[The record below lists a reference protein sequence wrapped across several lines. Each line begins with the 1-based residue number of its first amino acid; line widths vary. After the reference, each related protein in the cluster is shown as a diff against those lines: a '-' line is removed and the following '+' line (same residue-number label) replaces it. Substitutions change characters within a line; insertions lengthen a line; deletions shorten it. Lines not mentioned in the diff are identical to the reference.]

1 MNKTKIKR
9 EEENFVNIHFLD
21 KQGADDESSPID
33 KKDCFEIIFFKN
45 TDGLDHYVDF
55 MPNATQKGDVFIVQP
70 GQVHY
75 FKAMMGDQYEMV
87 ILSFS
92 KSFKEAL
99 CKDEMVAE
107 FFDKLEQKSIVFNF
121 DECQSKDLDFCLWQL
136 EYEIVV
142 KASLWKNVIVH
153 YIRLLITYLNRDGIE
168 KGVMPKLNDLLLLN
182 YQFKKLVEANFDKHL
197 SIDQYAN
204 MLEVTNS
211 KLFEVTKKAMQIE
224 PEAYL
229 DWRLN
234 LESKRLLFY
243 NHQSLEDISAEL
255 GFQQPD
261 DFNAFFITHNKLSP
275 LAFQNE
281 MNFLSN

>member
-1 MNKTKIKR
+1 MNQTKTKL

-21 KQGADDESSPID
+21 KQGGDDESSPID
-33 KKDCFEIIFFKN
+33 RKDCFEIIFFKN

-55 MPNATQKGDVFIVQP
+55 IPNAAQKGDVFVVQP

-99 CKDEMVAE
+99 SKDEMVAE
-107 FFDKLEQKSIVFNF
+107 FFNKLEHKSIVFNF

-142 KASLWKNVIVH
+142 RASFWKNMTLH
-153 YIRLLITYLNRDGIE
+153 YIRLLITYLNRDGVE
-168 KGVMPKLNDLLLLN
+168 KGAMPKLNDLLLLN
-182 YQFKKLVEANFDKHL
+182 YQFKKLVEANFAKQL
-197 SIDQYAN
+197 SIDHYAN
-204 MLEVTNS
+204 MLEVTKNR
-211 KLFEVTKKAMQIE
+211 LLEVTQKAMQIQ

-229 DWRLN
+229 EWRLN

-243 NHQSLEDISAEL
+243 NHQSFEDISTKL
-255 GFQQPD
+255 GFQKLD
-261 DFNAFFITHNKLSP
+261 DFIAFFMAHNKMSP

-281 MNFLSN
+281 MSCVSN